1 MLSGG
6 NPTGGANPSGTGSS
20 INYIGNHCYANSGPV
35 TVEDNSSGNTT
46 LIDFTTGNAYIVA
59 TLHMFNNQANA
70 LDDFV
75 RVLLDGQEIINAR
88 YTGST
93 EFHQDQPT
101 RVLIPPFSRFQ
112 IKASCD
118 DSPIKFSAVLV
129 GEVYE

>member
-35 TVEDNSSGNTT
+35 TVEDANTGNTT

-88 YTGST
+88 YTG
-93 EFHQDQPT
+93 
-101 RVLIPPFSRFQ
+101 
-112 IKASCD
+112 
-118 DSPIKFSAVLV
+118 
-129 GEVYE
+129 